1 MSIKG
6 RLFRLRFIDFV
17 LEIYRFDEKYD
28 REVFME
34 CYKGRIIL
42 YFFWCFRLSGCW
54 EKDLNIEWLNLW
66 NVEYKNEILLV
77 EIRWF

>member
-42 YFFWCFRLSGCW
+42 YFVWCFRLSG
-54 EKDLNIEWLNLW
+54 
-66 NVEYKNEILLV
+66 
-77 EIRWF
+77 R